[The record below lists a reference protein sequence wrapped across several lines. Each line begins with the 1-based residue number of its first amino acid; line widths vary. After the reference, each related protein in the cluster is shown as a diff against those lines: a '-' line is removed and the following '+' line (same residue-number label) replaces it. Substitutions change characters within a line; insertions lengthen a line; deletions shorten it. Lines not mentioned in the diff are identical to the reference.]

1 MRRLV
6 FALSCAA
13 LSCSNQPTE
22 VKVGEEFVLTLGQ
35 SVVVS
40 GTEISITFSAVPQ
53 DSRCPVNVVC
63 IWAGNAEVRLT
74 LYGGLPVPEQIAV
87 LNTGLEPRS
96 YDFARLELRLLDLT
110 PQPVYDQPQSE
121 LYRARLQIVRK

>member
-1 MRRLV
+1 M
-6 FALSCAA
+6 
-13 LSCSNQPTE
+13 
-22 VKVGEEFVLTLGQ
+22 
-35 SVVVS
+35 S
-40 GTEISITFSAVPQ
+40 GTDISIAFSAVPQ

-63 IWAGNAEVRLT
+63 FWAGNAEVQLT

-110 PQPVYDQPQSE
+110 PQPVYGQPQSKP
-121 LYRARLQIVRK
+121 YRARLQIVGK